1 YRPNIDVVR
10 KWCGRKWCC
19 WVDIIALPDHALL
32 FNFSKEA
39 EMIKVL
45 DAAPWM
51 FGRTALHLKRWKPGV
66 SLQIKELPIWISL
79 PALPVEF
86 WEDEVLIGIAASM
99 GELISLEP
107 ATKARSRLV
116 RARLC
121 VSMEVG
127 AVLPKNIILSSPTGR
142 LVQNIIP
149 EDHGLVCPK
158 CWKVNFQVKLC
169 KFSVE
174 TVDEIGRKNSRE
186 EVWIFEG
193 EIPDTLRTGNC
204 NNGGTNQ
211 SEMALLAASHGD
223 LSKRVGQA
231 ATAWKTREI
240 PFKTVHE
247 SNKVDSE
254 SSEWETGSET
264 DLITADLETA
274 TREVNRHSKSMKAHK
289 QRPLNADLNHCRR
302 KMDSKSEKISLAR
315 VSNSVLN

>member
-1 YRPNIDVVR
+1 M
-10 KWCGRKWCC
+10 
-19 WVDIIALPDHALL
+19 H
-32 FNFSKEA
+32 
-39 EMIKVL
+39 
-45 DAAPWM
+45 
-51 FGRTALHLKRWKPGV
+51 
-66 SLQIKELPIWISL
+66 Q
-79 PALPVEF
+79 
-86 WEDEVLIGIAASM
+86 
-99 GELISLEP
+99 ELISLEP

-158 CWKVNFQVKLC
+158 CWKVNFQAKLC
-169 KFSVE
+169 KCSAE

-186 EVWIFEG
+186 EVRIFEG

-223 LSKRVGQA
+223 LSARVGQA

-302 KMDSKSEKISLAR
+302 KMDSKSEKISLLTSEAR
-315 VSNSVLN
+315 VSNSVLNGNLEEVLDVDDENMVGWSTVCRKSFRSFCGG